1 MRYRFGGLIFGGAYT
16 WKGLFSEFFGIFY
29 RPREGDTLVLE
40 ISFFALKKLAP
51 AIQPTVSHKSGL
63 R

>member
-1 MRYRFGGLIFGGAYT
+1 MELEGLIFGILRYLLQTARGGHA
-16 WKGLFSEFFGIFY
+16 
-29 RPREGDTLVLE
+29 RPRD
-40 ISFFALKKLAP
+40 FFLCPKKLAP